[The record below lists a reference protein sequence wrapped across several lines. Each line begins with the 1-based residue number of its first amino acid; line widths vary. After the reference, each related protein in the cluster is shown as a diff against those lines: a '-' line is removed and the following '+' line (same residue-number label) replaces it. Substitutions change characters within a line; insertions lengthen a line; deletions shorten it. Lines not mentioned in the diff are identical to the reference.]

1 MFGFLK
7 KKIGEVVSKF
17 SKKVESEVKE
27 DKTEGQK
34 EEIKVEEQEI
44 EVVKE
49 EKVKEV
55 KKRKSKKET
64 LEKTDEKTEP
74 VKDEEK
80 EPEIIEEVKVE
91 EPEEKGFW
99 TKFKE
104 KVTSVEL
111 DEKRFNEFFNQLE
124 IALLESNV
132 AFEVIDKLRT
142 ELKDKLLKKKIPKTK
157 IENEI
162 TQSLSDSIRMLFNV
176 KSIDVLNEI
185 KEKEKPYV
193 IVFFGLNG
201 SGKTSTIAKFGKYLL
216 DNKLK
221 SVFAAADTFRSA
233 AIQQLEE
240 HGNKLGIKVIKHDYK
255 SDPAAVAFDA
265 VKFGKAHNLDVVLI
279 DTAGRQD
286 TNLNLME
293 EMKKIVRVVKP
304 NLKIFVGEAISGGGI
319 IETVKRFDDAVGID
333 GIILTKVD
341 VDKKGGAF
349 VGVEY
354 SCKKPILFISNGQDL
369 DKFKIFNKDEIVE
382 SIGL

>member
-17 SKKVESEVKE
+17 SKKVESEAKE
-27 DKTEGQK
+27 DRK

-55 KKRKSKKET
+55 KRKDKKKAKKET
-64 LEKTDEKTEP
+64 LEKTEEKSES
-74 VKDEEK
+74 VKVEEK

-91 EPEEKGFW
+91 DPEEKGFW

-111 DEKRFNEFFNQLE
+111 DEERFNEFFNQLE

-132 AFEVIDKLRT
+132 AYEVVDKLRA
-142 ELKDKLLKKKIPKTK
+142 ELKDKLLKKKIPKSK
-157 IENEI
+157 IEKEV

-185 KEKEKPYV
+185 KEKDKPYV

-265 VKFGKAHNLDVVLI
+265 VKYAKAHEIPVVLI

-319 IETVKRFDDAVGID
+319 IETVKKFDDAVGID

-341 VDKKGGAF
+341 VDEKGGAF

-354 SCKKPILFISNGQDL
+354 SCKKPILFISKGQEYKDFESF
-369 DKFKIFNKDEIVE
+369 DKEKLIK
-382 SIGL
+382 GLGL

>member
-17 SKKVESEVKE
+17 SKKVESEAKE
-27 DKTEGQK
+27 DKK
-34 EEIKVEEQEI
+34 EEIKVEEQKI
-44 EVVKE
+44 ETVKE
-49 EKVKEV
+49 EKVKEAKKKV
-55 KKRKSKKET
+55 KKEPR
-64 LEKTDEKTEP
+64 EKIEQRIEP
-74 VKDEEK
+74 VKEDEK
-80 EPEIIEEVKVE
+80 EPEIIEEVKAE

-99 TKFKE
+99 SKFKE

-111 DEKRFNEFFNQLE
+111 DEKRFNEFFDQLE

-132 AFEVIDKLRT
+132 AYEVVDKLRE
-142 ELKDKLLKKKIPKTK
+142 ELKEKLLKKKIPKSK
-157 IENEI
+157 IEKEVK
-162 TQSLSDSIRMLFNV
+162 QCLSDSIRLLFNV
-176 KSIDVLNEI
+176 KWIDVLNEI

-201 SGKTSTIAKFGKYLL
+201 SGKTSTIAKLGKYLSE
-216 DNKLK
+216 NKLK

-255 SDPAAVAFDA
+255 SDPAAVSFDA
-265 VKFGKAHNLDVVLI
+265 VKYAKAHNIEVVLI

-319 IETVKRFDDAVGID
+319 IETVKKFDDAVGID

-341 VDKKGGAF
+341 VDEKGGAF

-354 SCKKPILFISNGQDL
+354 SCKKPILFISKGQEYKDFENF
-369 DKFKIFNKDEIVE
+369 DKEKLIK
-382 SIGL
+382 GLGL

>member
-17 SKKVESEVKE
+17 SKKVESEAKE
-27 DKTEGQK
+27 DRK
-34 EEIKVEEQEI
+34 EEIKVEAQEI

-55 KKRKSKKET
+55 KRKDKKKAKKET
-64 LEKTDEKTEP
+64 LEKTEEKSES
-74 VKDEEK
+74 VKVEEK

-91 EPEEKGFW
+91 DPEEKGFW

-111 DEKRFNEFFNQLE
+111 DEERFNEFFNQLE

-132 AFEVIDKLRT
+132 AYEVVDKLRA
-142 ELKDKLLKKKIPKTK
+142 ELKDKLLKKKIPKSK
-157 IENEI
+157 IEKEV

-185 KEKEKPYV
+185 KEKDKPYV

-265 VKFGKAHNLDVVLI
+265 VKYAKAHEIPVVLI

-319 IETVKRFDDAVGID
+319 IETVKKFDDAVGID

-341 VDKKGGAF
+341 VDEKGGAF

-354 SCKKPILFISNGQDL
+354 SCKKPILFISKGQEYKDFESF
-369 DKFKIFNKDEIVE
+369 DKEKLIK
-382 SIGL
+382 GLGL